1 MWHAFGNS
9 DSKARLKSVHACDQW
24 RVYELRPSPDLVCF
38 PGKTSSSTAPSAFFA
53 SADRRCIAPSAMEIT
68 RVKIRLSDDER
79 IKAYATITIDDCFV
93 IQALDSHTAKKK
105 AIFFLCREKR
115 RLTVHTNQE
124 VETHALRLCKP
135 STASTT
141 KNHNLLS
148 WFAIDSERDS
158 IV

>member
-1 MWHAFGNS
+1 MWRAFGNS

-93 IQALDSHTAKKK
+93 IQGLRLTYSQKKGYFLFMPGKKK
-105 AIFFLCREKR
+105 ADGTYESR
-115 RLTVHTNQE
+115 
-124 VETHALRLCKP
+124 
-135 STASTT
+135 S
-141 KNHNLLS
+141 
-148 WFAIDSERDS
+148 RDS
-158 IV
+158 CASPLQTQYCFYYKKP